1 MSSKNQKAL
10 FPSLIDELNYVA
22 DRLVA
27 AQAEG
32 SPRVVKR
39 VREALETVSQRL
51 AQAAAGLDPVI
62 RPSSTFDPTNPATAG
77 RIVALTMVA
86 QARYPLSRV
95 PVFYGSGVYALYYI
109 GKEGVPGWVP
119 AYAPLAGTQ
128 HPIYVGKA
136 DPIDPA
142 AKEPVAQGQKLAAR
156 LREHAKTI
164 GKATTTLDIHHFEC
178 RFLIV
183 QTGFQSS
190 AERYLIDFFKPIWN
204 SETKICYGMSKHG
217 DSAETRGNGRS
228 PWHTMHPGVGW
239 SDNERLVDQRPKHQ
253 IELDIAAHLAT
264 NRPYTDLTHIFDNFV
279 ADMKQLRVPLASQE
293 IDPNAQDE
301 LDQLSDQPDITDT
314 PG

>member
-1 MSSKNQKAL
+1 MASKKQKTL
-10 FPSLIDELNYVA
+10 FPSLIDELNDAA
-22 DRLVA
+22 DRLIA

-32 SPRVVKR
+32 TPKVVKKA
-39 VREALETVSQRL
+39 REAIEAVSKRL

-77 RIVALTMVA
+77 RVVALTMVA

-95 PVFYGSGVYALYYI
+95 PVFYGSGVYALYYK
-109 GKEGVPGWVP
+109 GTEGAPGWVP

-136 DPIDPA
+136 DPVDA
-142 AKEPVAQGQKLAAR
+142 TAKEPMAQGQKLAAR

-164 GKATTTLDIHHFEC
+164 GKATTTLDIHDFEC

-183 QTGFQSS
+183 QTGFQTS

-204 SETKICYGMSKHG
+204 SETKICFGMSKHG

-239 SDNERLVDQRPKHQ
+239 SDNELLVDQRPKDQ
-253 IELDIAAHLAT
+253 IERDIASHLAA
-264 NRPYTDLTHIFDNFV
+264 NPPYSDLTHIFDNFV
-279 ADMKQLRVPLASQE
+279 ADMKQLRVPLATQE
-293 IDPNAQDE
+293 IDPNVQDE
-301 LDQLSDQPDITDT
+301 LDQLSDQPDAT
-314 PG
+314 